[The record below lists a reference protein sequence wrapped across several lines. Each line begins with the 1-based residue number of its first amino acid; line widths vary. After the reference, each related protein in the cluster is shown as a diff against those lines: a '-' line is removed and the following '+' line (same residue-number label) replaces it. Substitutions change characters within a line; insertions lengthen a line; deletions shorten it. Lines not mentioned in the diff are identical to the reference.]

1 MKLSQFMT
9 RNPVTLKENHTI
21 KEAAELFT
29 RYSID
34 GAPVLNEQGEICGIF
49 TKTHLYRAIVN
60 DCTPDTAVGRLMK
73 KEVKTISLDSSAES
87 AWQLAREQQIG
98 RLPVRDGQGNL
109 VAMVTRTNLVQAF
122 EQKMLDT
129 INRLNA
135 ILDSTHNGIYAVD
148 KHNIIVIFN
157 RAAEQLLGIKAAFA
171 IDKNI
176 NEFNFDLSIEDVL
189 RTGRPQSGRKLEF
202 NGRRFIVNRTP
213 IKTNDEVMGAVAVIQ
228 DISELELVSKELSET
243 TELYEELNAV
253 ISSSYDGIVVLDK
266 NGNVAQVNNAFTKM
280 GLSINETI
288 YALAQKA
295 MAKKGAVTKAHRLQS
310 GKELLLTANPVRRN
324 NKSNNTKVVVNC
336 RDITELNNL
345 RREVKASKELYE
357 VYHSE
362 LETLRTKYLGHTLV
376 CDSPAMRNVLD
387 LAVRVAKVDS
397 TILILGESGVGKDVV
412 TRLIHKAS
420 KRSGQPFIRV
430 NCGAIPENLL
440 ESELFGYEPGAF
452 TGASREGKPGLL
464 ELAHKGT
471 LFLDEIAELPLAL
484 QVKLLNVIQERE
496 VTRLGGIKAV
506 EVDIRLIAATN
517 QNLEEMVGKGKFRS
531 DLYYRLNVVP
541 ITIPPLR
548 ERSSDIPA
556 LVVHFLR
563 KFNEKYHLNKSIAAD
578 AMDYLSGYHWPGN
591 VRELEN
597 LIERLMVI
605 NTHDIITAKDLP
617 LVFLQTGQ
625 TTGKTAGSQ
634 GLGSEKELIAELY
647 QRMRSTRKVAEV
659 MGVNQSTV
667 VRKMKKYNIKPG

>member
-9 RNPVTLKENHTI
+9 GNPVTLKENCTI

-29 RYSID
+29 RHSID
-34 GAPVLNEQGEICGIF
+34 GAPVLDEQGEICGIF

-60 DCTPDTAVGRLMK
+60 DYSHDMTVGRLMK
-73 KEVKTISLDSSAES
+73 RDVKTISLESSAES
-87 AWQLAREQQIG
+87 AWQLAQEQQVG
-98 RLPVRDGQGNL
+98 RLPVKDGQGNL

-129 INRLNA
+129 INRL
-135 ILDSTHNGIYAVD
+135 
-148 KHNIIVIFN
+148 
-157 RAAEQLLGIKAAFA
+157 
-171 IDKNI
+171 
-176 NEFNFDLSIEDVL
+176 
-189 RTGRPQSGRKLEF
+189 
-202 NGRRFIVNRTP
+202 
-213 IKTNDEVMGAVAVIQ
+213 
-228 DISELELVSKELSET
+228 SET

-253 ISSSYDGIVVLDK
+253 INSSYDGIVVLDK
-266 NGNVAQVNNAFTKM
+266 QGKVVQVNNAFTKM

-295 MAKKGAVTKAHRLQS
+295 IAKKDAVTKVHRLPS
-310 GKELLLTANPVRRN
+310 GKDLLLTANPVQRD
-324 NKSNNTKVVVNC
+324 NKSKVTKVVVNC

-345 RREVKASKELYE
+345 RREVEAGKELYE
-357 VYHSE
+357 VYHTE

-376 CDSPAMRNVLD
+376 CESPVMRNVLD

-420 KRSGQPFIRV
+420 KRSGEPFIRV

-464 ELAHKGT
+464 ELAHQGT

-517 QNLEEMVGKGKFRS
+517 QNLEDMVKKGKFRG

-556 LVVHFLR
+556 LVIHFLR

-578 AMDYLSGYHWPGN
+578 AMDYLTGYHWPGN

-605 NTHDIITAKDLP
+605 NTHDVITAKDLP
-617 LVFLQTGQ
+617 IVFLQSSQ
-625 TTGKTAGSQ
+625 TVGKAAGNQS
-634 GLGSEKELIAELY
+634 LSSEKELIAELY

-667 VRKMKKYNIKPG
+667 VRKMKKYNIKPD